1 MTRVLGIDGCRTG
14 WAGIVWDG
22 TRVNGVFAARLT
34 DLLETAGAVD
44 AVVLDMPIGLPDHG
58 VRAADRLAK
67 QELGPK
73 ASSIFLTSTRPA
85 LAAPTRAEADALNR
99 AHGSGG
105 VTAQAFALH
114 AKIAEV
120 DDAVR
125 ATGAAV
131 VEGHPE
137 LSFAALAG
145 APVLAPKRSW
155 AGSAVRRSLLAGA
168 GIHRVEVRD
177 GRARGQHRGGLA
189 HGGNR
194 YARQAVVPGVAAY
207 IERALGPEAQGGAA
221 VGERMFGGVV
231 HTVGRRQP
239 EAPEIHEVAGLDPR
253 QRLRQLR
260 TGGHG
265 EHGERQQQAC
275 VPKGSPQWTPGHP
288 DDGTT
293 PGGAAPRCGGRRAIM
308 AR

>member
-73 ASSIFLTSTRPA
+73 ASSIFLTSTRAA
-85 LAAPTRAEADALNR
+85 LAAPTRAGADALNR

-145 APVLAPKRSW
+145 APVLASKRSW
-155 AGSAVRRSLLAGA
+155 AGSAVRRSLLTGA
-168 GIHRVEVRD
+168 GIHLDVDLGEV
-177 GRARGQHRGGLA
+177 G
-189 HGGNR
+189 
-194 YARQAVVPGVAAY
+194 RQAAVDDVVDAAVLAWTAMRVAS
-207 IERALGPEAQGGAA
+207 GAA
-221 VGERMFGGVV
+221 VCRPDP
-231 HTVGRRQP
+231 P
-239 EAPEIHEVAGLDPR
+239 EVFSDGWPAAI
-253 QRLRQLR
+253 
-260 TGGHG
+260 
-265 EHGERQQQAC
+265 
-275 VPKGSPQWTPGHP
+275 WT
-288 DDGTT
+288 
-293 PGGAAPRCGGRRAIM
+293 
-308 AR
+308 